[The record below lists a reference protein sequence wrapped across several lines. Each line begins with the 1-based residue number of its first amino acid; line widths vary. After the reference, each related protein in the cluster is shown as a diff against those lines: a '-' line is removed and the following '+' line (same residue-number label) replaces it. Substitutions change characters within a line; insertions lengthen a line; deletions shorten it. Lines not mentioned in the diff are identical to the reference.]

1 MWRRM
6 QMRLF
11 LIRTRFMIWKWDC
24 VIGLHV
30 PVSTWFVIY
39 IIVVYE
45 DVCFWACVY
54 EPEFSINETHNA
66 RIMAS
71 IYCKV
76 ESYTTFRLLHHRHH
90 HQYTNAP
97 NNNGS
102 TRFVFIFVFNSRE
115 KEPSNCA
122 CLDAF
127 FSFPQPVSIFPMC
140 LSHHS
145 LNSLIAGSCIYFCSL
160 RQFCAILFP

>member
-1 MWRRM
+1 MSLVYTFQCRHDLLYTLLLCM
-6 QMRLF
+6 KMYAF
-11 LIRTRFMIWKWDC
+11 GA
-24 VIGLHV
+24 V
-30 PVSTWFVIY
+30 Y
-39 IIVVYE
+39 IVYE
-45 DVCFWACVY
+45 RV
-54 EPEFSINETHNA
+54 FSINETHNA

-76 ESYTTFRLLHHRHH
+76 ESYTTFRLLHHRHHH